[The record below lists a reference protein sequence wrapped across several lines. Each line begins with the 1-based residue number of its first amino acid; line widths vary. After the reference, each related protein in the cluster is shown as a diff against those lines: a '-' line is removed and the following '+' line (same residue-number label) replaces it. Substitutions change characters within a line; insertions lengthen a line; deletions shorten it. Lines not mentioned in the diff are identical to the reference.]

1 MEVEVQVRRAT
12 LADVSGI
19 AQVHVQSWH
28 STYPGIVPA
37 AEIERHT
44 LQRRSGLW
52 TRVFEGPDTHAAV
65 LVAVLA
71 NEVLGFAST
80 GPFRIERS
88 EGSESA
94 HGEGQGEG
102 ELNALY
108 LLQSAQRQ
116 GIGRRLFDAGAQGLR
131 ENGFGAMRCW
141 VLHGNPATAFY
152 ERQGGER
159 VASKTF
165 VVEGASLVEH
175 CYRFDLR

>member
-1 MEVEVQVRRAT
+1 M

-52 TRVFEGPDTHAAV
+52 TRVLEGPETHAAV
-65 LVAVLA
+65 FIAVLA
-71 NEVLGFAST
+71 DEVLGFAST
-80 GPFRIERS
+80 GPFRIEKS

-94 HGEGQGEG
+94 EGDGQGEG

-108 LLQSAQRQ
+108 LLHSTQRQ

-131 ENGFGAMRCW
+131 ESGFGAMRCW
-141 VLHGNPATAFY
+141 VLHGNPAAAFY
-152 ERQGGER
+152 ERLGGER

-165 VVEGASLVEH
+165 AVEGASLVEH